1 MKTNVDEIQ
10 RVYSMNVLFTATV
23 SVVSQHADDACV
35 IVSAA
40 PASSASAESKQ
51 TDRPVQ
57 TDPSQSER
65 SQSSRQVTKTVRLT
79 EADTHHQTLTDVQ
92 RSAVGDVKTV
102 SVAALT
108 SSDLRSN

>member
-1 MKTNVDEIQ
+1 
-10 RVYSMNVLFTATV
+10 
-23 SVVSQHADDACV
+23 V

-40 PASSASAESKQ
+40 PASSAAAESKQ

-65 SQSSRQVTKTVRLT
+65 SQSERSQSGWQVTKTVRLT

-108 SSDLRSN
+108 SSDLSSKCTSRRV